1 MMRGSRQRPVV
12 ERISLALD
20 GWRRRRTGRASVRK
34 ALRAAILMAGGLL
47 AMTSFSASASAQPR
61 ASFEQ
66 LRQRM
71 VQEFVLDCGVRDDR
85 VVEAMQKTPRHE
97 FVPVRYRDQA
107 YTDSAIPIGESQT
120 ISSPFIVAY
129 MTESLDPR
137 PTDRVLEIGT
147 GSGYQAA
154 VLAAIVDQVYTSE
167 IVEEL
172 GEQAAET
179 HDRLDYANVHV
190 RVGDGFQGWAEHAP
204 FDKIIVTC
212 SPERVPQPLID
223 QLAEGGRMIIPV
235 GERYQQSLYL
245 FRKVNGQLESEA
257 LRPTLFVPMTGRAE
271 TLRQVQPDPA
281 NPQIING
288 DFEIADEDPTLIPG
302 WYYERQVEMVE
313 DDKAPEGKQ
322 FVRFSNEHLGRSSH
336 LLQGFPI
343 DGSEVHRLRISA
355 LVRSDLTFPG
365 TAKTDVPLIAIS
377 FYDEERRDLG
387 FAFIGPFIGSQDWHE
402 EVKEIEVPRQA
413 KEAIVRIGLF
423 GATGSISFDAIKIEK
438 TAGR

>member
-1 MMRGSRQRPVV
+1 
-12 ERISLALD
+12 
-20 GWRRRRTGRASVRK
+20 
-34 ALRAAILMAGGLL
+34 MAGGLL

-154 VLAAIVDQVYTSE
+154 VLAAIVDQVYTIE

-179 HDRLDYANVHV
+179 LDRLDYENVHV

-257 LRPTLFVPMTGRAE
+257 LRPTLFVPMT
-271 TLRQVQPDPA
+271 
-281 NPQIING
+281 
-288 DFEIADEDPTLIPG
+288 
-302 WYYERQVEMVE
+302 
-313 DDKAPEGKQ
+313 
-322 FVRFSNEHLGRSSH
+322 
-336 LLQGFPI
+336 
-343 DGSEVHRLRISA
+343 
-355 LVRSDLTFPG
+355 
-365 TAKTDVPLIAIS
+365 
-377 FYDEERRDLG
+377 
-387 FAFIGPFIGSQDWHE
+387 
-402 EVKEIEVPRQA
+402 
-413 KEAIVRIGLF
+413 
-423 GATGSISFDAIKIEK
+423 
-438 TAGR
+438 

>member
-1 MMRGSRQRPVV
+1 MCVDRLRQLLCR
-12 ERISLALD
+12 SLVLGCLAAL
-20 GWRRRRTGRASVRK
+20 GWGVSSET
-34 ALRAAILMAGGLL
+34 AL
-47 AMTSFSASASAQPR
+47 AQPR
-61 ASFEQ
+61 ATFEQ

-71 VQEFVLDCGVRDDR
+71 VQEFVLDCGVRDER
-85 VVEAMQKTPRHE
+85 VVQAMRKTPRHE
-97 FVPVRYRDQA
+97 FVPNRYRDQA

-154 VLAAIVDQVYTSE
+154 VLAAIVDQVYTIE

-172 GEQAAET
+172 GNTAADT
-179 HDRLDYANVHV
+179 LRRLDYENVHV

-204 FDKIIVTC
+204 YDKIIVTC
-212 SPERVPQPLID
+212 SPEKVPQPLID

-245 FRKVNGQLESEA
+245 FRKVNGQLETEA

-281 NPQIING
+281 NPEIING
-288 DFEIADEDPTLIPG
+288 NFEIVDEDPTLIPG
-302 WYYERQVEMVE
+302 WYYERQVEMIQ
-313 DDKAPEGKQ
+313 DDKAPEGKH
-322 FVRFSNEHLGRSSH
+322 FVRFNNENLGRSSH

-343 DGSEVHRLRISA
+343 DGVAVRALRIKA
-355 LVRSDLTFPG
+355 MVRSDLTFPG
-365 TAKTDVPLIAIS
+365 TAKTDVPLLAIS
-377 FYDEERRDLG
+377 FYDEDRRDLG
-387 FAFIGPFIGSQDWHE
+387 VAFVGPFIGSQDWHE
-402 EVKEIEVPRQA
+402 EVKVIEVPRQA
-413 KEAIVRIGLF
+413 KEAIMRIGLF
-423 GATGSISFDAIKIEK
+423 GATGAISFDAIKIEK
-438 TAGR
+438 VE